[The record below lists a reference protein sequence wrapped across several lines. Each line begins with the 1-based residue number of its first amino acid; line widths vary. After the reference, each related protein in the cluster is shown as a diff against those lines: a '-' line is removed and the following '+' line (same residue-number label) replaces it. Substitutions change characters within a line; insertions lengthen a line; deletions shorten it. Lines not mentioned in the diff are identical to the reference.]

1 MIFVFASVIL
11 LLSTINVNAAPEV
24 ASTFSGFTS
33 ALEDLIVIT
42 GNRTAFEE
50 CPVSEEDTELDT
62 DLGSLLIILHEL
74 PKTLRVAGASA
85 PAKPSKSCDPTCSS
99 RSTHPNQQH
108 LRAIIEEVQALLDG
122 LIKETTS
129 DELIIRYRMQSP
141 FERLPRELAWRIVEY
156 APQTVFDLRL
166 TSRSLKRCLDEYSLM
181 PGALLLVEKLGVFS
195 RDESNVITV
204 SIYVKKCNAKLFER
218 RFKMRM
224 LPTAGLA
231 LPYVFP
237 ISDGTQNYSVVVD
250 ARDTRMVDL
259 LAESMCAR
267 IKRVVLERCMIPTEL
282 AAVNKL
288 LEGKQIGHLKM
299 SVSSVTQEIVND
311 FLMPIT
317 AGKFGQITL
326 SFRTIETVQFL
337 LHLASVV
344 RTLALIQLQVPG
356 VDQSSRYF
364 CGLVNFDWTPVI
376 EGMFQRRL
384 DKLFI
389 DNRYY
394 VNFLQGAD
402 RLLMRLTALNKPV
415 WFAATVPQKPT
426 LLNRVYIDYAV
437 QTEYFDIHSHIFM
450 LEVMSV
456 KHRSRVDEMIEF

>member
-85 PAKPSKSCDPTCSS
+85 PAVVENAQGKSRQNPAIQ
-99 RSTHPNQQH
+99 PNQQH

-129 DELIIRYRMQSP
+129 DELIIR
-141 FERLPRELAWRIVEY
+141 
-156 APQTVFDLRL
+156 

-224 LPTAGLA
+224 LPTAELLGRGGCERHKDGGLA
-231 LPYVFP
+231 GGEHVRTNQIQIYP
-237 ISDGTQNYSVVVD
+237 D
-250 ARDTRMVDL
+250 
-259 LAESMCAR
+259 
-267 IKRVVLERCMIPTEL
+267 IKALGLQEETSRVVLERCMIPTEL

-288 LEGKQIGHLKM
+288 LE
-299 SVSSVTQEIVND
+299 
-311 FLMPIT
+311 
-317 AGKFGQITL
+317 
-326 SFRTIETVQFL
+326 VQFL

-450 LEVMSV
+450 LEVIPRTQTSV
-456 KHRSRVDEMIEF
+456 PSAHRTAFGPSYITVIDERFSSSN